1 MSDGS
6 KTDLKKVKELIGLM
20 KENDLVEIEIV
31 DGENKILLKRPQ
43 PVAATMTSVPM
54 AMPAPLAA
62 APAGGQ
68 SQETAAS

>member
-31 DGENKILLKRPQ
+31 DGENKILLIFLGNVLFYPILEKIKGYCEQ
-43 PVAATMTSVPM
+43 NYEQA
-54 AMPAPLAA
+54 LEY
-62 APAGGQ
+62 G
-68 SQETAAS
+68 